1 MSVIVVAEFPMTEQG
16 AQDFIDWSKSDDGY
30 IITRQHKGFEDIRTF
45 LAEDKKTIY
54 LYEKWDSKEDHQAY
68 LDFRV
73 KDGLMDFLNPR
84 LDGDFK
90 VTYFSEEQ
98 IFIQISSFAFFSCF
112 NSLVEFG
119 LRKHKGENNEIFN

>member
-16 AQDFIDWSKSDDGY
+16 AQDLIDQSKSDDGY
-30 IITRQHKGFEDIRTF
+30 VVTRQHKGFEDIRIF
-45 LAEDKKTIY
+45 LVENKKIVY

-73 KDGLMDFLNPR
+73 KDGLMDFLKPL

-98 IFIQISSFAFFSCF
+98 CM
-112 NSLVEFG
+112 
-119 LRKHKGENNEIFN
+119 

>member
-16 AQDFIDWSKSDDGY
+16 AQDLIDWSKSDDGY
-30 IITRQHKGFEDIRTF
+30 VVTRQHKGFEDIRIF
-45 LAEDKKTIY
+45 LVENKKIVY

-73 KDGLMDFLNPR
+73 KDGLMDFLKSR

-90 VTYFSEEQ
+90 VTYFSEE
-98 IFIQISSFAFFSCF
+98 
-112 NSLVEFG
+112 
-119 LRKHKGENNEIFN
+119 

>member
-98 IFIQISSFAFFSCF
+98 FLIEVSYFALFTCFSL
-112 NSLVEFG
+112 LVEFG
-119 LRKHKGENNEIFN
+119 LRKDKGGNNEIIN

>member
-1 MSVIVVAEFPMTEQG
+1 
-16 AQDFIDWSKSDDGY
+16 
-30 IITRQHKGFEDIRTF
+30 

-54 LYEKWDSKEDHQAY
+54 LYEKWNSKEDHQAY

-90 VTYFSEEQ
+90 VTYFSEE
-98 IFIQISSFAFFSCF
+98 
-112 NSLVEFG
+112 
-119 LRKHKGENNEIFN
+119 

>member
-16 AQDFIDWSKSDDGY
+16 AQDLIDWSKDDDGY
-30 IITRQHKGFEDIRTF
+30 VITRQHKGFEDIRTF
-45 LAEDKKTIY
+45 LAEDKKTVY

-68 LDFRV
+68 LNFRV
-73 KDGLMDFLNPR
+73 ENGFMDFLNPR

-119 LRKHKGENNEIFN
+119 LRKDKGENNEIFN

>member
-1 MSVIVVAEFPMTEQG
+1 MSVIVVAEFPMTQQG
-16 AQDFIDWSKSDDGY
+16 AQDLIDWSKSDDGY
-30 IITRQHKGFEDIRTF
+30 VVTRQQKGFEDIQTF

-73 KDGLMDFLNPR
+73 KDGLMNFLGPL

-90 VTYFSEEQ
+90 VTYFSEE
-98 IFIQISSFAFFSCF
+98 
-112 NSLVEFG
+112 
-119 LRKHKGENNEIFN
+119 

>member
-16 AQDFIDWSKSDDGY
+16 AQDFLDWSKSDDGY
-30 IITRQHKGFEDIRTF
+30 VITRQHKGFEDIRTF
-45 LAEDKKTIY
+45 LAEDKKTVY

-68 LDFRV
+68 LNFRV
-73 KDGLMDFLNPR
+73 ENGFMDFLNPR

-98 IFIQISSFAFFSCF
+98 IFIQISSFAFFTCF
-112 NSLVEFG
+112 SSHDELG
-119 LRKHKGENNEIFN
+119 LRKDKGGNNEIFN

>member
-1 MSVIVVAEFPMTEQG
+1 MSVIVVAEFPTTEQA
-16 AQDFIDWSKSDDGY
+16 AQDFLDWSNRDDGDV
-30 IITRQHKGFEDIRTF
+30 ITRQQKGFEDIRTF

-54 LYEKWDSKEDHQAY
+54 LYEKWNSKEDHQAY

-90 VTYFSEEQ
+90 VTYFSEE
-98 IFIQISSFAFFSCF
+98 
-112 NSLVEFG
+112 
-119 LRKHKGENNEIFN
+119 

>member
-30 IITRQHKGFEDIRTF
+30 VITRQHKGFEDIRTF
-45 LAEDKKTIY
+45 LAEDKKTVY

-68 LDFRV
+68 LNFRV
-73 KDGLMDFLNPR
+73 ENGLMDFLNPR

-98 IFIQISSFAFFSCF
+98 IFIQISSFAFFTCF
-112 NSLVEFG
+112 NSHDELG
-119 LRKHKGENNEIFN
+119 LRKDKGGNNEIIY

>member
-98 IFIQISSFAFFSCF
+98 FLIEVSSFALFACFSL
-112 NSLVEFG
+112 LVEFG
-119 LRKHKGENNEIFN
+119 LRKDKGGNNEIIN

>member
-16 AQDFIDWSKSDDGY
+16 AQDLIDWSKSDDGY
-30 IITRQHKGFEDIRTF
+30 VVTRQHKGFEDIRTF
-45 LAEDKKTIY
+45 LAEDKKNY

-73 KDGLMDFLNPR
+73 KDGLMGFLKSR

-90 VTYFSEEQ
+90 VTYFSEE
-98 IFIQISSFAFFSCF
+98 
-112 NSLVEFG
+112 
-119 LRKHKGENNEIFN
+119 